1 MTDWLTHHQTRQSLP
16 RAGARGV
23 FERRH
28 GQHRRTNPM
37 KKALIALSVTP
48 LVAACAVGPEYS
60 PPTMALGTQFV
71 GGPSGSLEDPSREP
85 WWEGFHDGYLDTLV
99 ERGLKQNLDILTVL
113 SRIEQAEANV
123 RANGGAANFSGGLDA
138 SRTVRGGEDL
148 DRNYNSAA
156 TLSGTYVIDLFGG
169 NKRGREQAVAQLE
182 AQGFDAGSARLAF
195 LTSLTTNYINA
206 RFNQEAAALT
216 RRTIESRQ
224 ETLRLVD
231 QRRAV
236 GAASQL
242 ELVQARADLE
252 SAQADLP
259 GFNAGFEAAVF
270 AIATLLAEPAGPIL
284 GQMQRGAAQ
293 PIPGHRYATGVPADL
308 IRNVPSVRFA
318 ERNLAA
324 AVANVGVAEAALYP
338 ALSLNGTITTGTTGT
353 WSFGPSINLPIFN
366 RGVLNAQRDASVA
379 AAEEAEIAW
388 RAAVLSAVENVEV
401 GTSAYRNSQRT
412 VASLR
417 RAVASNDEALDL
429 SRETYEAGALTLLDL
444 LDTERNASNQRLS
457 LAAAQRDLANDWISL
472 QIATGRGWR
481 D

>member
-1 MTDWLTHHQTRQSLP
+1 
-16 RAGARGV
+16 
-23 FERRH
+23 
-28 GQHRRTNPM
+28 M

-60 PPTMALGTQFV
+60 PPTMALGAQFV
-71 GGPSGSLEDPSREP
+71 GGPSESLADPSREP
-85 WWEGFHDGYLDTLV
+85 WWEGFHDSYLDGLV

-123 RANGGAANFSGGLDA
+123 RANGGAANFSGGLTA
-138 SRTVRGGEDL
+138 QRIARGGD
-148 DRNYNSAA
+148 DADTTYTTDA
-156 TLSGTYVIDLFGG
+156 TLSGTYIIDLFGATA
-169 NKRGREQAVAQLE
+169 RGREQAVAQLE

-216 RRTIESRQ
+216 RRTIASRE

-231 QRRAV
+231 ERRSV
-236 GAASQL
+236 GAASRL

-252 SAQADLP
+252 SAKADLP
-259 GFNAGFEAAVF
+259 AFTAGFEAAVF
-270 AIATLLAEPAGPIL
+270 GIATLLAEPAAPIMA
-284 GQMQRGAAQ
+284 QMQRGAPQ
-293 PIPGHRYATGVPADL
+293 PVPGHRTSTGVPADL
-308 IRNVPSVRFA
+308 IRNVPGVRVA

-324 AVANVGVAEAALYP
+324 AVANAGVAEAALYP
-338 ALSLNGTITTGTTGT
+338 SLTLNGTLTGGTTDR

-366 RGVLNAQRDASVA
+366 RGVLNAQRDVAVA

-388 RAAVLSAVENVEV
+388 RAAVLTAVENVEV
-401 GTSAYRNSQRT
+401 GYSAFRNSRRSL
-412 VASLR
+412 ASLNQ
-417 RAVASNDEALDL
+417 AVASNDEALDL
-429 SRETYEAGALTLLDL
+429 SRETFEAGALTLLDL
-444 LDTERNASNQRLS
+444 LETERNASNERLS
-457 LAAAQRDLANDWISL
+457 LAAARRDLANDWISL

>member
-1 MTDWLTHHQTRQSLP
+1 
-16 RAGARGV
+16 
-23 FERRH
+23 
-28 GQHRRTNPM
+28 M
-37 KKALIALSVTP
+37 KKALFALSVTP
-48 LVAACAVGPEYS
+48 FVAACAVGPEYS
-60 PPTMALGTQFV
+60 PPNIALGSQFV
-71 GGPSGSLEDPSREP
+71 AGASASLTDPSREP
-85 WWEGFHDGYLDTLV
+85 WWEGFHDSYLDTLV

-123 RANGGAANFSGGLDA
+123 RANGGAANFNGGLNA
-138 SRTVRGGEDL
+138 SRTINGGD
-148 DRNYNSAA
+148 DIDTFYNSSA
-156 TLSGTYVIDLFGG
+156 TLSGTYIIDLFGATA
-169 NKRGREQAVAQLE
+169 RGREQAVAQLE

-216 RRTIESRQ
+216 RRTISSRQ
-224 ETLRLVD
+224 ETLGLVE
-231 QRRAV
+231 QRQNV
-236 GAASQL
+236 GAASRL

-270 AIATLLAEPAGPIL
+270 AIATLLAEPAAPIMARMR
-284 GQMQRGAAQ
+284 QGAPQ
-293 PIPGHRYATGVPADL
+293 PIPGHRTSTGVPADL
-308 IRNVPSVRFA
+308 IRNVPAVRFA

-338 ALSLNGTITTGTTGT
+338 SLTLNGTLTEGTTGT

-366 RGVLNAQRDASVA
+366 RGVLNAQRDIAAA
-379 AAEEAEIAW
+379 AAEEAEITW
-388 RAAVLSAVENVEV
+388 RAAVLDAVEAVEV
-401 GTSAYRNSQRT
+401 GYSAFSNSRRAL
-412 VASLR
+412 ASLN

-429 SRETYEAGALTLLDL
+429 SRETFEAGALTLLDL
-444 LDTERNASNQRLS
+444 LETERNASTERLS
-457 LAAAQRDLANDWISL
+457 LAAARRDLANDWITL